1 MLILNVNRFIYYV
14 YSMNQLH
21 WSSELAVPVAKMK
34 VLFVCIGNT
43 CRSPMAEAILKH
55 LVLKR
60 NLQDWYVDSAGLRNW
75 NVGVEPQARGQQ
87 LLKQHGLKTNHL
99 GRMITANDFYDF
111 DYIFAM
117 DSSNLLE
124 LQQMAARL
132 DPSPT
137 CQIQLLGSYIGRKE
151 DEIIEDPYFSQG
163 MGGFNAAYL
172 QILESCQRFV
182 QHYKS
187 DDKSVSLGRQ

>member
-1 MLILNVNRFIYYV
+1 MLILHVNRFIYYI
-14 YSMNQLH
+14 YSMNHQRC
-21 WSSELAVPVAKMK
+21 SSELAVPIVKMK

-55 LVLKR
+55 LVVKR
-60 NLQDWYVDSAGLRNW
+60 NLQDWYVDSAGLRSW
-75 NVGVEPQARGQQ
+75 NVGLEPQARGQQ

-99 GRMITANDFYDF
+99 GRMISAQDFYDF

-117 DSSNLLE
+117 DNSNLLE
-124 LQQMAARL
+124 LEHMAVCL
-132 DPSPT
+132 VPSPT
-137 CQIQLLGSYIGRKE
+137 CKIQLLGSYIGRKE

-172 QILESCQRFV
+172 QILESCERFL
-182 QHYKS
+182 QHYNS
-187 DDKSVSLGRQ
+187 DDSQ